1 MAAIKSDYGM
11 IYEALSSDIVQ
22 FEGLKEKELG
32 QVRAYFA
39 RPQVSTSII
48 E

>member
-1 MAAIKSDYGM
+1 MMAIKSDYSM
-11 IYEALSSDIVQ
+11 IYEALSSDMVQ
-22 FEGLKEKELG
+22 VEGVKEKELG
-32 QVRAYFA
+32 QAQANFA